1 MCNKNTKVCKN
12 CGNCNKNNKP
22 ARLPKIG
29 DWVKYGA
36 WDKFYLVTRINA
48 HAQYLSLKGT
58 KGNIEV
64 YNTKSA
70 WIFRDEE
77 EPILIDRL
85 YDCGFGDPD
94 SKLTGK
100 IDYTDEMSKY
110 YNCHVVDLDDER
122 NLGAMIEILRC
133 ATDESYVCDMILE
146 DRSPNALTVREVAE
160 WYCVWFEGVKLAE
173 QEKHNK
179 IQDLANQVKNAW
191 AEVVECFA
199 EHQLKLKAFNDLQ
212 DELNKLK

>member
-22 ARLPKIG
+22 ARVPKIG
-29 DWVKYGA
+29 DWVKFDI
-36 WDKFYLVTRINA
+36 WDKFYRVTAICDTRLA
-48 HAQYLSLKGT
+48 LKGT
-58 KGNIEV
+58 RGNIEM
-64 YNTKSA
+64 YNTKSD

-77 EPILIDRL
+77 KPNLIDRL
-85 YDCGFGDPD
+85 YDCGFCDHD

-100 IDYTDEMSKY
+100 IDYTNEMSSY
-110 YNCHVVDLDDER
+110 YNCNVIDLDDER
-122 NLGAMIEILRC
+122 NLGAMIDILRV
-133 ATDESYVCDMILE
+133 ATDENYVCDMIIE

-160 WYCVWFEGVKLAE
+160 WYCAWFEVQKLSEE
-173 QEKHNK
+173 QDRQNK
-179 IQDLANQVKNAW
+179 IQDLTNQAKNAL

-212 DELNKLK
+212 VELNKLK